1 MLWTEWINLVNM
13 ATGEGERDEWE
24 VSSNRAK
31 SFGPGLVGIMEVG
44 CQALC
49 GGRREQERGPRAF

>member
-1 MLWTEWINLVNM
+1 M
-13 ATGEGERDEWE
+13 ATGEGERDGWE

-49 GGRREQERGPRAF
+49 GGRRERVRGSRKGDREHSKP